1 MYVCVYVREWV
12 YFKLNEDSNRIK
24 KAYIES
30 DTIEIPKP
38 HVQPN
43 LDLDGTQIFPI
54 QLPWGCTL
62 SCQRSIT
69 EC

>member
-1 MYVCVYVREWV
+1 M

-24 KAYIES
+24 KVYIGS
-30 DTIEIPKP
+30 DTIEIRKP
-38 HVQPN
+38 HVQPY

-62 SCQRSIT
+62 SYQR
-69 EC
+69 